1 VLYKNEVL
9 ILIYIYMNTPLAYA
23 VQNDHVDAVRLLI
36 EHGAD
41 LTVENEYG
49 WSLYKKLVGC
59 KAGSMIKWG
68 DGHHIFHIMTDSK
81 SIAYL
86 LTLINP
92 ATEEPYH
99 VALISDDGYDRMLI
113 V

>member
-1 VLYKNEVL
+1 
-9 ILIYIYMNTPLAYA
+9 MNTPLAYA
-23 VQNDHVDAVRLLI
+23 VWNDHVDAVKLLI

-49 WSLYKKLVGC
+49 WTLYKRLISH
-59 KAGSMIKWG
+59 KAGLIIKWG
-68 DGHHIFHIMTDSK
+68 DSHHIFRIMTDSK

-99 VALISDDGYDRMLI
+99 ITLISDDGYDRELI